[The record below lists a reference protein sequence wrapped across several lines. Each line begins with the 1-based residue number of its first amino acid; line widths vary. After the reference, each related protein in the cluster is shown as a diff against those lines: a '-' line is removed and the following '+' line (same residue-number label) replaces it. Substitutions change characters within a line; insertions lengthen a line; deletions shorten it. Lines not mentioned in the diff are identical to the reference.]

1 MIYSL
6 RKVLQ
11 DLPSV
16 ANVVDVSARD
26 GLQAA
31 SPVLSP
37 SVRAAWVR
45 RLLDA
50 GVPEV
55 EAGSFVHSGRVPQ
68 MAGSADV
75 ISSLLP
81 FVDRLWVL
89 VPNRRGLE
97 EALAAGARNVVCLVS
112 ATETHSRANL
122 GRSVREVVAS
132 LSPLAGVVRSA
143 RARARLAISM
153 VWVDPDEGVVPN
165 ERVVEIARESADMG
179 FTELTL
185 CDTYGGAS
193 PLAVSELLEALSS
206 IFPPERLGLHLHDTW
221 GGASANVLAGLA
233 AGVTRF
239 DGSIGGLGGCPFAPG
254 ARGNMATE
262 HLVHLLSGLGVET
275 GIDQTALREASE
287 RCLSEL
293 SKAALG
299 DAESA
304 ALGAPVCGRPG
315 MEG

>member
-1 MIYSL
+1 MSHSL

-11 DLPSV
+11 RLPAS
-16 ANVVDVSARD
+16 ASVVDVSARD

-31 SPVLSP
+31 SPALP
-37 SVRAAWVR
+37 AAVRAEWVR
-45 RLLDA
+45 LLLEA

-55 EAGSFVHSGRVPQ
+55 EACSFVHPGRVPQ
-68 MAGSADV
+68 MADAAGVLSR
-75 ISSLLP
+75 LLP
-81 FVDRLWVL
+81 FADRLWVL

-122 GRSVREVVAS
+122 GRSIGDV
-132 LSPLAGVVRSA
+132 LSGLGPLADDLRSA
-143 RARARLAISM
+143 RVRSRLAVSM
-153 VWVDPDEGVVPN
+153 AWVDPEEGVVPR
-165 ERVVEIARESADMG
+165 ERVVGLAREFAGMG

-193 PLAVSELLEALSS
+193 PLAVGELIEALSPL
-206 IFPPERLGLHLHDTW
+206 FPPERLGLHLHDTL
-221 GGASANVLAGLA
+221 GVASANVLAGLA
-233 AGVTRF
+233 AGVSRY

-262 HLVHLLSGLGVET
+262 HLVHLLAGLGVET
-275 GIDQTALREASE
+275 GIDRAALGRAAD

-293 SKAALG
+293 REATQG
-299 DAESA
+299 DVESRA
-304 ALGAPVCGRPG
+304 PGAPAGGRC
-315 MEG
+315 ETRS